1 MTLRTLLGAAAVAFA
16 VLFTAPAAAE
26 PMLVKPADAAKDD
39 PELAALFDTLL
50 KAAAAKDF
58 APFEAAMTKDAVASF
73 GGDEGP
79 EGFKRA
85 YGIGEPDSPFW
96 AEFTGAV
103 ELGAIFVEPELVYAP
118 YIAGGLP
125 EAADPYL
132 SIVAIGPKTE
142 LYKEPSEGAAVV
154 ADVTHQVLEQI
165 DIEPEDL
172 AKTPE
177 GWVHVKA
184 DAGAGYVK
192 AAETR
197 SALDYRA
204 VFQKIDGKWR
214 LTAFVA
220 GD

>member
-1 MTLRTLLGAAAVAFA
+1 MTMRALAAAILAA
-16 VLFTAPAAAE
+16 VLAGPVAAA
-26 PMLVKPADAAKDD
+26 PMIVPPSDAAKDD
-39 PELAALFDTLL
+39 PALAALFDTLV
-50 KAAAAKDF
+50 KAAADRDF
-58 APFEAAMTKDAVASF
+58 APFEAAMTPTATASF

-79 EGFKRA
+79 EGFRRA
-85 YGIGEPDSPFW
+85 YGIGEADSPFW
-96 AEFTGAV
+96 AGFTEAV
-103 ELGAIFVEPELVYAP
+103 ELGALQLEPNLVYAP
-118 YIAGGLP
+118 YLAGGLP
-125 EAADPYL
+125 EEADPYL
-132 SIVAIGPKTE
+132 SIVAIGAKTE
-142 LYKEPSEGAAVV
+142 LYKAPKDGAPVI

-184 DAGAGYVK
+184 DAGVGYVK
-192 AAETR
+192 AEETR

-204 VFQKIDGKWR
+204 VFEKIDGQWR